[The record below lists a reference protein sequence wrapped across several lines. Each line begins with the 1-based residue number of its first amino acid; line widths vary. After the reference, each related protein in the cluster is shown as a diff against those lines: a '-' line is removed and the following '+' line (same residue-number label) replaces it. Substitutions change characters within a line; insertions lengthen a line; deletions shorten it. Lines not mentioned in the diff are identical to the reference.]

1 MSWSL
6 LVSPALFLAA
16 AVPDAAAQSIVAEI
30 GPPVETGTNGTWARA
45 LVTDTGWYM
54 GVGTAGD
61 FYVAP
66 LLRTGEG
73 LADWDF
79 DRENWVAVTDHGDL
93 KDHAIVKCP
102 DGSWLHVA
110 SANNRESNDS
120 AYAWRISE
128 DFRILSSGI
137 VEENAPERAH
147 NDMATICSPWV
158 TGAVF
163 SSFGTS
169 GPPTA
174 SFFHL
179 DEDANTASIQELGE
193 LQVEGGAFLADAPT
207 ERIILTSTN
216 FDGRLELS
224 TFDPDLNPLG
234 STSVDIPPLD
244 ERAFWPQ
251 SIIRVGQYYLVAM
264 MSMVDE
270 GPGSGDTGDVWLHVL
285 DEDFN
290 LLEQHKLTSYGS
302 GRESAMRPW
311 LAHKDDL
318 LLVSYDIQTTH
329 TFLAVRLDLDG
340 VADVDTSFPDEEGGG
355 ADGAAGDSGDA
366 GEDGK
371 GSGCASVGGELA
383 GGLWAT
389 ALALGLV
396 LRRRRD

>member
-1 MSWSL
+1 MSLSTALGLTVSL
-6 LVSPALFLAA
+6 LLQNA
-16 AVPDAAAQSIVAEI
+16 DAQSIIAEV

-45 LVTDTGWYM
+45 IPTDDGWFM

-73 LADWDF
+73 LADWSF
-79 DRENWVAVTDHGDL
+79 DRESWVAITDHGDL
-93 KDHAIVKCP
+93 KDHAIQRCP
-102 DGSWLHVA
+102 DGSYLHVA
-110 SANNRESNDS
+110 SANNREANDS
-120 AYAWRISE
+120 AYAWRVSA

-137 VEENAPERAH
+137 VEENNPDNAH

-163 SSFGTS
+163 SSFGTG

-174 SFFHL
+174 SFFHI
-179 DEDANTASIQELGE
+179 DESGSTSTVQELGE

-207 ERIILTSTN
+207 ERIILTSAN
-216 FDGRLELS
+216 FDGNLELT
-224 TFDPDLNPLG
+224 TFDTELNPTG
-234 STSVDIPPLD
+234 STSVEIPPRE

-251 SIIRVGQYYLVAM
+251 SMIRVGQFYFVAM

-290 LLEQHKLTSYGS
+290 LLEQHKLTDYGS

-311 LAHKDDL
+311 LARQDDL

-340 VADVDTSFPDEEGGG
+340 VDDVDTGFPSDGD
-355 ADGAAGDSGDA
+355 DGAGA
-366 GEDGK
+366 GEDGAAADEDEGK
-371 GSGCASVGGELA
+371 DGGCATGGALPG
-383 GGLWAT
+383 GGLFGAL
-389 ALALGLV
+389 LALGL
-396 LRRRRD
+396 LSGRRRV